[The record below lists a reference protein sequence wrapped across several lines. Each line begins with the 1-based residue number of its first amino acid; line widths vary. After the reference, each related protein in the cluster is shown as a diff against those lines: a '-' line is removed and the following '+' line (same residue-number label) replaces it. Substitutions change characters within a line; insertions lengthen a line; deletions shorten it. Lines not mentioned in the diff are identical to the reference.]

1 MFDPQKW
8 GPFIVVVWLL
18 TLMSIV
24 VAFALAYGLPKDG
37 QGQLIVGAVI
47 TAFAA
52 GYGFYLNTSTGSK
65 AKDATIAQMAA
76 NTQTALL
83 SMPPPPERPT
93 SGPGTP
99 LAAFLMLLAMSLA
112 LLFPGQPAGA
122 AIPPARPA
130 AERNCIPY
138 PQCLGGLPDGPTPNR
153 TPPQT
158 QDAFEGIKK
167 RIIEDLTWA
176 QANAAAQTPPDTRH
190 GKCWTV
196 MLSWLKGPN
205 SPTFVPPHLGI
216 ASALQLSFDLSGGIG
231 RFIPDDVADG
241 CGATSLDAR
250 LELMQLLN
258 KLGVTGLFPK

>member
-8 GPFIVVVWLL
+8 GPFIVVIWLL
-18 TLMSIV
+18 TLMSAF
-24 VAFALAYGLPKDG
+24 VAFTLLYGLPRDG

-83 SMPPPPERPT
+83 STPPPT
-93 SGPGTP
+93 SASGPGTP
-99 LAAFLMLLAMSLA
+99 VAAFLMLAAASLA
-112 LLFPGQPAGA
+112 LLFLVQPASA
-122 AIPPARPA
+122 ASPPAQHS

-138 PQCLGGLPDGPTPNR
+138 PQCLGGLPDGPAPNR
-153 TPPQT
+153 PPPQT
-158 QDAFEGIKK
+158 QDAFEALKK
-167 RIIEDLTWA
+167 VIIDDLTWA
-176 QANAAAQTPPDTRH
+176 QANAAAQHPPDTRH
-190 GKCWTV
+190 GKCWAV
-196 MLSWLKGPN
+196 MLSWLNGPN

-216 ASALQLSFDLSGGIG
+216 ASALQLSFDLSGGVG

-250 LELMQLLN
+250 LELMQLLRS
-258 KLGVTGLFPK
+258 LGITSLFPK

>member
-8 GPFIVVVWLL
+8 GPFIVVIWLL
-18 TLMSIV
+18 TLMSVV
-24 VAFALAYGLPKDG
+24 VAFTLLYGLPRDG
-37 QGQLIVGAVI
+37 QGQMIVGAVI

-83 SMPPPPERPT
+83 STPPPAPSA
-93 SGPGTP
+93 SGPGAP
-99 LAAFLMLLAMSLA
+99 AAAFLMLAGISLA
-112 LLFPGQPAGA
+112 FLLSGQPASA
-122 AIPPARPA
+122 ASPPAQHS

-153 TPPQT
+153 PPPQT
-158 QDAFEGIKK
+158 QDAFEALKK
-167 RIIEDLTWA
+167 LIVDDLTWA
-176 QANAAAQTPPDTRH
+176 QANAAAQHPPDTRH
-190 GKCWTV
+190 GKCWAV
-196 MLSWLKGPN
+196 MLSWLNGPN

-216 ASALQLSFDLSGGIG
+216 ASALQLSFDLSGGVG

-250 LELMQLLN
+250 LELMQLLRS
-258 KLGVTGLFPK
+258 LGITSLFPK